1 MTICTKCGAMVPDGG
16 AFCGSC
22 GSPATTQAA
31 ATAMP
36 AATAV
41 PAAAPAAAVPGAS
54 VARVSAGL
62 SMNLAAAL
70 SYSLGLIT
78 GILFL
83 VLEPWKSN
91 RFVRFH
97 AMQSVLFSVACIVI
111 SIVWSIVVGILVNFT
126 GFWILTVDVPLRLL
140 FGLAIFLVWL
150 YVMFQAY
157 SQREYRLPWIGDIAA
172 KQLG

>member
-1 MTICTKCGAMVPDGG
+1 
-16 AFCGSC
+16 
-22 GSPATTQAA
+22 
-31 ATAMP
+31 
-36 AATAV
+36 
-41 PAAAPAAAVPGAS
+41 
-54 VARVSAGL
+54 
-62 SMNLAAAL
+62 MNLAAAL